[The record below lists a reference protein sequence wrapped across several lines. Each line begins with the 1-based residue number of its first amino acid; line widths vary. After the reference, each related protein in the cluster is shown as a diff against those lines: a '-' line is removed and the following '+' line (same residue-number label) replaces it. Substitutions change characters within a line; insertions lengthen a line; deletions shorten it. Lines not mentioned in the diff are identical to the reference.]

1 VIGWALATIR
11 RIGFELW
18 HAINAARQRLRRQTA
33 LLPRLTDVD
42 PAAWRA
48 SGRPRGITAVE
59 ICCVVGTV
67 SYPYGSRHRDFFPMP
82 GREPADWQSRWDR
95 LIAAGRQRTPL
106 PPVDLVQTLDGYW
119 IADGHNRL
127 ALAKTTGQLWID
139 ADVVEIGELGR
150 ARVPAPGV

>member
-1 VIGWALATIR
+1 
-11 RIGFELW
+11 
-18 HAINAARQRLRRQTA
+18 
-33 LLPRLTDVD
+33 
-42 PAAWRA
+42 
-48 SGRPRGITAVE
+48 
-59 ICCVVGTV
+59 
-67 SYPYGSRHRDFFPMP
+67 MP